1 MEEFE
6 LKDEQQEES
15 VKTTLAETDLE
26 LDDAEKKPLMQA
38 TREKVEA
45 IADNVKEGAAKAF
58 QFVKEHKKIAAGT
71 VAVIGAVAYVANN
84 SHEKDQQLEK
94 NARLT
99 EENARL
105 TEENT
110 RLTEENTRL
119 SDDLVIER
127 EVSDRLASR
136 VVELENL
143 CDEKDGYFRETISD
157 GLRHG
162 SSLAG
167 KHMADRRQ
175 YLNEG

>member
-15 VKTTLAETDLE
+15 VKTTLTETDLE

-45 IADNVKEGAAKAF
+45 IPDIVREGAAKAA
-58 QFVKEHKKIAAGT
+58 QFVKEHKQIVAWVAA
-71 VAVIGAVAYVANN
+71 IGAVAYVANN
-84 SHEKDQQLEK
+84 SHEKDQLLEK
-94 NARLT
+94 
-99 EENARL
+99 
-105 TEENT
+105 NT
-110 RLTEENTRL
+110 RLTEENAQL
-119 SDDLVIER
+119 SDDLVIEC

-143 CDEKDGYFRETISD
+143 CDEKDDYFRETISD

>member
-15 VKTTLAETDLE
+15 VKTTLTETDLE

-45 IADNVKEGAAKAF
+45 IPDIVREGAAKAA
-58 QFVKEHKKIAAGT
+58 QFVKEHKQIVAWVAA
-71 VAVIGAVAYVANN
+71 IGAVAYVVNN
-84 SHEKDQQLEK
+84 SHEKDQLLEK
-94 NARLT
+94 
-99 EENARL
+99 
-105 TEENT
+105 NT
-110 RLTEENTRL
+110 RLTEENAQL

-143 CDEKDGYFRETISD
+143 CDEKDDYFRETISD

-167 KHMADRRQ
+167 KHIADRRQ

>member
-15 VKTTLAETDLE
+15 VKTMLTETDLE

-45 IADNVKEGAAKAF
+45 IPDIVREGAAKAVEGAVKAV
-58 QFVKEHKKIAAGT
+58 QFAKEHKKEIAAGT
-71 VAVIGAVAYVANN
+71 VAVIGAVAYVADN
-84 SHEKDQQLEK
+84 SHEKDQLLEK
-94 NARLT
+94 NA
-99 EENARL
+99 
-105 TEENT
+105 
-110 RLTEENTRL
+110 RL

-143 CDEKDGYFRETISD
+143 CDEKDDYFRETISD

>member
-84 SHEKDQQLEK
+84 SHEKDQLLEK

-99 EENARL
+99 EENAQ
-105 TEENT
+105 
-110 RLTEENTRL
+110 L
-119 SDDLVIER
+119 SDDLIIEC

-143 CDEKDGYFRETISD
+143 CDEKDDYFRETISD

>member
-6 LKDEQQEES
+6 LKDERQEEN
-15 VKTTLAETDLE
+15 VKTALTETDPE

-45 IADNVKEGAAKAF
+45 IPDIVREGVAKAVEDVAKAV
-58 QFVKEHKKIAAGT
+58 QFVKEHKKEFVAGT
-71 VAVIGAVAYVANN
+71 VAAIGTVAYVANN
-84 SHEKDQQLEK
+84 SHEKDQLQEK

-99 EENARL
+99 EENAQ
-105 TEENT
+105 
-110 RLTEENTRL
+110 L

-143 CDEKDGYFRETISD
+143 CDEKDDYFRETISD

-175 YLNEG
+175 YLNEE

>member
-15 VKTTLAETDLE
+15 VKTALAETDLE

-38 TREKVEA
+38 TREKAEA

-110 RLTEENTRL
+110 RL

-143 CDEKDGYFRETISD
+143 CDEKDDYFRETISD

>member
-6 LKDEQQEES
+6 LKDEQQEEG

-99 EENARL
+99 EEN
-105 TEENT
+105 
-110 RLTEENTRL
+110 TRL

>member
-1 MEEFE
+1 
-6 LKDEQQEES
+6 
-15 VKTTLAETDLE
+15 
-26 LDDAEKKPLMQA
+26 MQA

-105 TEENT
+105 
-110 RLTEENTRL
+110 

>member
-1 MEEFE
+1 MEAEMEEFE

-105 TEENT
+105 
-110 RLTEENTRL
+110 

>member
-105 TEENT
+105 
-110 RLTEENTRL
+110 

>member
-38 TREKVEA
+38 AREKVEA

-110 RLTEENTRL
+110 RL

-143 CDEKDGYFRETISD
+143 CDEKDDYFRETISD

>member
-1 MEEFE
+1 M
-6 LKDEQQEES
+6 
-15 VKTTLAETDLE
+15 KTTLAETDLE

-45 IADNVKEGAAKAF
+45 IAVNVKEGAAKAF

-99 EENARL
+99 EEN
-105 TEENT
+105 
-110 RLTEENTRL
+110 TRL

-143 CDEKDGYFRETISD
+143 CDEKDDYFRETISD

>member
-6 LKDEQQEES
+6 FKDEQQEEI
-15 VKTTLAETDLE
+15 VKTTLTETDLE

-45 IADNVKEGAAKAF
+45 IPDIVKEGAAKAV
-58 QFVKEHKKIAAGT
+58 QFVKEHKKGIAWA
-71 VAVIGAVAYVANN
+71 AAIGAIAYVANN
-84 SHEKDQQLEK
+84 SHEKDQLLEK
-94 NARLT
+94 
-99 EENARL
+99 
-105 TEENT
+105 NT
-110 RLTEENTRL
+110 RLTEENAQL

-143 CDEKDGYFRETISD
+143 CYEKDDYFRETISD

>member
-1 MEEFE
+1 MGEFE

-15 VKTTLAETDLE
+15 EKTTLTETDLE
-26 LDDAEKKPLMQA
+26 LDDAGKKPLIQA

-45 IADNVKEGAAKAF
+45 IPDIVKEGAAKAV
-58 QFVKEHKKIAAGT
+58 QFVKEHKKEIAAGT

-84 SHEKDQQLEK
+84 SHEKNQLLEK

-99 EENARL
+99 EENAQ
-105 TEENT
+105 
-110 RLTEENTRL
+110 L
-119 SDDLVIER
+119 SDDLIIEC

-143 CDEKDGYFRETISD
+143 CDEKDDYFREAISD

-162 SSLAG
+162 SPLAG

>member
-110 RLTEENTRL
+110 RL

-136 VVELENL
+136 VAELENL
-143 CDEKDGYFRETISD
+143 CDEKDDYFRETISD

>member
-26 LDDAEKKPLMQA
+26 LDDAEKKPLMQS

-110 RLTEENTRL
+110 RL

>member
-6 LKDEQQEES
+6 FKDEQQEES
-15 VKTTLAETDLE
+15 VKTTLTETDFE

-45 IADNVKEGAAKAF
+45 IPDIVKEGAAKAV
-58 QFVKEHKKIAAGT
+58 QFVKEHKKGIAWA
-71 VAVIGAVAYVANN
+71 AAIGAVTYVANN
-84 SHEKDQQLEK
+84 SHEKDQLLEK
-94 NARLT
+94 
-99 EENARL
+99 
-105 TEENT
+105 NT
-110 RLTEENTRL
+110 RLTEENAQL

-143 CDEKDGYFRETISD
+143 CDEKDDYFRETISD

>member
-6 LKDEQQEES
+6 LK
-15 VKTTLAETDLE
+15 AETDLE

-84 SHEKDQQLEK
+84 SHEKDQLLEK

-99 EENARL
+99 EENAQ
-105 TEENT
+105 
-110 RLTEENTRL
+110 L
-119 SDDLVIER
+119 SDDLIIEC

-143 CDEKDGYFRETISD
+143 CDEKDDYFRETISD

>member
-1 MEEFE
+1 METEMEEFE

-15 VKTTLAETDLE
+15 VKTTLTETDLE

-45 IADNVKEGAAKAF
+45 IAGNVKEGAAKAV
-58 QFVKEHKKIAAGT
+58 QFVKEHKQIVAWAA
-71 VAVIGAVAYVANN
+71 AIGAVAYVANN
-84 SHEKDQQLEK
+84 SHEKDQLLEK
-94 NARLT
+94 
-99 EENARL
+99 
-105 TEENT
+105 NT
-110 RLTEENTRL
+110 RLTEENAQL

-127 EVSDRLASR
+127 EVSGRLASR

>member
-15 VKTTLAETDLE
+15 VKTALTETDLE
-26 LDDAEKKPLMQA
+26 LDNTEKKPLMQA

-45 IADNVKEGAAKAF
+45 IPDVVKGAAKAV
-58 QFVKEHKKIAAGT
+58 QFVKEHKKEIAAWT

-84 SHEKDQQLEK
+84 SHEKDQLLEK

-99 EENARL
+99 EENAQ
-105 TEENT
+105 
-110 RLTEENTRL
+110 L
-119 SDDLVIER
+119 SGDLVIER

-143 CDEKDGYFRETISD
+143 CDEKDDYFRETISD

>member
-110 RLTEENTRL
+110 RL

-136 VVELENL
+136 VVELESL

>member
-15 VKTTLAETDLE
+15 VKATLTETDLE

-45 IADNVKEGAAKAF
+45 IADNVKEGAAKAV

-84 SHEKDQQLEK
+84 SHEKDQLLEK

-99 EENARL
+99 EENAQ
-105 TEENT
+105 
-110 RLTEENTRL
+110 L

-143 CDEKDGYFRETISD
+143 CDEKDDYFRETISD

>member
-1 MEEFE
+1 METEMEEFE

-15 VKTTLAETDLE
+15 VNTTLMETDLE

-45 IADNVKEGAAKAF
+45 IAGNVKEGAAKAV

-84 SHEKDQQLEK
+84 SHEKDQLLEK

-99 EENARL
+99 EENAQ
-105 TEENT
+105 
-110 RLTEENTRL
+110 L

-143 CDEKDGYFRETISD
+143 CDEKDDYFRETISD

>member
-38 TREKVEA
+38 TREKMEA

-84 SHEKDQQLEK
+84 SHEKDQLLEK

-99 EENARL
+99 EENAQ
-105 TEENT
+105 
-110 RLTEENTRL
+110 L
-119 SDDLVIER
+119 SDDLIIEC

-143 CDEKDGYFRETISD
+143 CDEKDDYFRETISD

>member
-6 LKDEQQEES
+6 LKDEQQEEN
-15 VKTTLAETDLE
+15 VKTMLTETDLE
-26 LDDAEKKPLMQA
+26 HDDAEKKPLMQA

-45 IADNVKEGAAKAF
+45 IPDIVREGAAKAV
-58 QFVKEHKKIAAGT
+58 QLVKEHKKEIVAWAA
-71 VAVIGAVAYVANN
+71 AIGAVAYVVNN
-84 SHEKDQQLEK
+84 SYEKDQLLEK
-94 NARLT
+94 
-99 EENARL
+99 
-105 TEENT
+105 NT
-110 RLTEENTRL
+110 RLTEENAQL

-143 CDEKDGYFRETISD
+143 CDEKDDYFRETISD

>member
-1 MEEFE
+1 MEESE

-84 SHEKDQQLEK
+84 SHEKDQLLEK

-99 EENARL
+99 EENAQ
-105 TEENT
+105 
-110 RLTEENTRL
+110 L
-119 SDDLVIER
+119 SDDLIIEC

-143 CDEKDGYFRETISD
+143 CDEKDDYFRETISD

>member
-110 RLTEENTRL
+110 RL

>member
-15 VKTTLAETDLE
+15 VKTALAETDLE
-26 LDDAEKKPLMQA
+26 LDDAEKKPLMQV

-105 TEENT
+105 
-110 RLTEENTRL
+110 

-143 CDEKDGYFRETISD
+143 CDEKDDYFRETISD

-175 YLNEG
+175 YINEG

>member
-6 LKDEQQEES
+6 LKDERQEES
-15 VKTTLAETDLE
+15 VKTTLTETDLE
-26 LDDAEKKPLMQA
+26 LDDAGKKPLMQA

-45 IADNVKEGAAKAF
+45 ISE
-58 QFVKEHKKIAAGT
+58 FVKEHKKEIVAGT
-71 VAVIGAVAYVANN
+71 VAVIGTVAYVANN
-84 SHEKDQQLEK
+84 SHEKDRLLEK

-99 EENARL
+99 EENA
-105 TEENT
+105 
-110 RLTEENTRL
+110 RL

-143 CDEKDGYFRETISD
+143 CDEKDDYFRETISD

>member
-6 LKDEQQEES
+6 FKDEQQEES
-15 VKTTLAETDLE
+15 VKTTLTETDLE

-45 IADNVKEGAAKAF
+45 IPDIVKEGAAKAV
-58 QFVKEHKKIAAGT
+58 QFVKEHKKGIDWAA
-71 VAVIGAVAYVANN
+71 AIGAVAYVANN
-84 SHEKDQQLEK
+84 SHEKDQLLEK
-94 NARLT
+94 
-99 EENARL
+99 
-105 TEENT
+105 NT
-110 RLTEENTRL
+110 RLTEENAQL

-143 CDEKDGYFRETISD
+143 CDEKDDYFRETISD

>member
-105 TEENT
+105 TEEY
-110 RLTEENTRL
+110 TRL

-143 CDEKDGYFRETISD
+143 CDEKDDYFRETISD

>member
-15 VKTTLAETDLE
+15 VKTALAETDLE

-110 RLTEENTRL
+110 RL
-119 SDDLVIER
+119 SDDLVIEC

-143 CDEKDGYFRETISD
+143 CDEKDDYFRETISD

>member
-15 VKTTLAETDLE
+15 VKTALTETDLE
-26 LDDAEKKPLMQA
+26 LDDADKKPLMQA

-45 IADNVKEGAAKAF
+45 IPDIVKEGAAKAA
-58 QFVKEHKKIAAGT
+58 QFVKEHKKEIAAGT

-84 SHEKDQQLEK
+84 SHEKDQLLEK

-99 EENARL
+99 EENAQ
-105 TEENT
+105 
-110 RLTEENTRL
+110 L

>member
-26 LDDAEKKPLMQA
+26 LDDAEKKRLMQA

-84 SHEKDQQLEK
+84 SHEKDQHLEK

-99 EENARL
+99 EEN
-105 TEENT
+105 T
-110 RLTEENTRL
+110 RQ

-143 CDEKDGYFRETISD
+143 CDEKDDYFRETISD

>member
-1 MEEFE
+1 METEMEEFE

-15 VKTTLAETDLE
+15 VKTTLTETDLE

-45 IADNVKEGAAKAF
+45 IAGNVKEGAAKAV

-84 SHEKDQQLEK
+84 SHEKDQLLEK

-99 EENARL
+99 EENAQ
-105 TEENT
+105 
-110 RLTEENTRL
+110 L

-143 CDEKDGYFRETISD
+143 CDEKDDYFRETISD

-167 KHMADRRQ
+167 KHMAISV
-175 YLNEG
+175 

>member
-6 LKDEQQEES
+6 LKDEQQEEN
-15 VKTTLAETDLE
+15 VKTMLTETDLE
-26 LDDAEKKPLMQA
+26 HDDAEKKPLMQA

-45 IADNVKEGAAKAF
+45 IPDIVREGAAKAV
-58 QFVKEHKKIAAGT
+58 QLVKEHKKEIVAWAA
-71 VAVIGAVAYVANN
+71 AIGAVAYVANN
-84 SHEKDQQLEK
+84 SHEKDQLLEK
-94 NARLT
+94 
-99 EENARL
+99 
-105 TEENT
+105 NT
-110 RLTEENTRL
+110 RLTEENAQL

-127 EVSDRLASR
+127 EVSGRLASR

-143 CDEKDGYFRETISD
+143 CDEKDDYFRETISD